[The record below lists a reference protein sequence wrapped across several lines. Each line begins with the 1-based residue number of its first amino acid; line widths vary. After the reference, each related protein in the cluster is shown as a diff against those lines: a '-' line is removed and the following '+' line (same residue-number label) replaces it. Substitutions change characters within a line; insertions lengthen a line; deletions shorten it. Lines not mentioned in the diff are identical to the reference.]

1 MGLTEIRSTKG
12 VNLDGYPYWFNFF
25 SITVLSM
32 HKNYNGDEQFGLESL
47 MSATVTKTL
56 EMHANT
62 EPLVLS

>member
-1 MGLTEIRSTKG
+1 
-12 VNLDGYPYWFNFF
+12 
-25 SITVLSM
+25 M